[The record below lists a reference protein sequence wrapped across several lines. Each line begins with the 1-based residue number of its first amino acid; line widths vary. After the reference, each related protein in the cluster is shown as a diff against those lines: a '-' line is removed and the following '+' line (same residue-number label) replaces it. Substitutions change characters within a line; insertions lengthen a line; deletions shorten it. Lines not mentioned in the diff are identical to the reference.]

1 MEEIYWLHVPDKK
14 RKKKYPNSNENMLFL
29 RETDK
34 IIWNPPL
41 SKIPPPLL
49 SNPSLSKF
57 QK

>member
-34 IIWNPPL
+34 IIWYPPL
-41 SKIPPPLL
+41 SKIPPP
-49 SNPSLSKF
+49 PFK
-57 QK
+57 